1 MRCHANIWLV
11 PDSREIDRKIGDAG
25 KGNRHSHDCLW
36 HDQPQCWP
44 TQTAFAS
51 AFWIFL
57 HVGPGTCI
65 AAAVE
70 ISAFFG
76 CYFILFLDQW
86 GGGYSGGEPTN
97 VRETHK
103 ETSTNLTRNG
113 INGLVFDQSWI
124 TKPGLTA
131 GRPAISIGRCG
142 CTMFFL
148 TMVKSKWSRA

>member
-11 PDSREIDRKIGDAG
+11 PDGRENDRKIGDTG

-51 AFWIFL
+51 AFWNFQHL
-57 HVGPGTCI
+57 GPGT
-65 AAAVE
+65 
-70 ISAFFG
+70 FFSHHG
-76 CYFILFLDQW
+76 NIGVFWVLFLDQW

-113 INGLVFDQSWI
+113 LVFDQSWI
-124 TKPGLTA
+124 TKTGLTA

-142 CTMFFL
+142 CTTFFL